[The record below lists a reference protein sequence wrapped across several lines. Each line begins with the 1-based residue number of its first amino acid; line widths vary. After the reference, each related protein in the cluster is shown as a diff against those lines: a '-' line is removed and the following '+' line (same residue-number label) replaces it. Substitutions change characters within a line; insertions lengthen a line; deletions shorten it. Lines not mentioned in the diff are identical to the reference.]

1 MIATLGLDGGGRLGL
16 CSLPGLYGDFEA
28 DLKVLV
34 DWRPTIVV
42 SMTEASE
49 LHSASAAGL
58 GARLS
63 DSSIEWVHLP
73 VRDFGGLSADN
84 AAAWPGLAVRLH
96 KELDAGRGVL
106 VHCRGGQGRSGM
118 IALRLMV
125 DRGIVPEKALA
136 DLRRVR
142 PGAVET
148 AEQMAWATC
157 PAAQSSRFDEA

>member
-1 MIATLGLDGGGRLGL
+1 MIATLALVGGGRLGL
-16 CSLPGLYGDFEA
+16 CPLPGLDGDFHA

-34 DWRPTIVV
+34 DWRPAIVLT
-42 SMTEASE
+42 MAEASE
-49 LHSASAAGL
+49 LHAASAAGL
-58 GARLS
+58 GSRLS
-63 DSSIEWVHLP
+63 DSGIEWVHLP
-73 VRDFGGLSADN
+73 VRDFGGLSADT

-96 KELDAGRGVL
+96 KELDAGKGVL

-118 IALRLMV
+118 IVLRLLV
-125 DRGIVPEKALA
+125 ERGIAPKKALA

-157 PAAQSSRFDEA
+157 SAA